1 MGGRVMTWGFSKV
14 CAALALAIAG
24 MSALPAP
31 AHAKPRAEALS
42 AAKPITLKL
51 ELRGT
56 AGDPSW
62 FALAAPNRLVIDVP
76 GARTDRGDSEGKGFV
91 TRVRLAQF
99 EPGTARVVVELAS
112 PARVSEA
119 RIVDGSVEV
128 TLAPTTAADFARL
141 PALGRFAA
149 VPPVASDRP
158 APLLAAGLLPAGI
171 GEPAAAPQRPRRG
184 VGTLPLVVIDAGH
197 GGHDVGAISVFEG
210 RHEKDATLAIAR
222 AIARELE
229 RGGRVRVKLTREGD
243 TFIPLEGRVRIA
255 RRLNADF
262 FLSIHADAAPNPEA
276 TGATVYTLSDVASDK
291 MAARVAARENRSG
304 LVNGVELNG
313 EDPEVAG
320 ILFSLAQRGTMNL
333 SADFAQ
339 ALQRGMEP
347 DVPFRQ
353 NFHRFAGFAVLRT
366 GDIPAVLLETGYVT
380 NEADARFLFSE
391 SGQQAIAKGVARAIE
406 ARFPQHVANRGA
418 DTATG
423 VGRGT
428 ANR

>member
-1 MGGRVMTWGFSKV
+1 MARRVMTGPVRRLLLAVSLGI
-14 CAALALAIAG
+14 AA
-24 MSALPAP
+24 MSAHPAS
-31 AHAKPRAEALS
+31 AAKPHAAAEAG
-42 AAKPITLKL
+42 KPITLKL

-56 AGDPSW
+56 PAAPSW
-62 FALAAPNRLVIDVP
+62 FALASPNRLVIDIP
-76 GARTDRGDSEGKGFV
+76 GARTDRSDTKGRDFV
-91 TRVRLAQF
+91 TRIRLAQF
-99 EPGTARVVVELAS
+99 DPQTARVVVELAE
-112 PARVSEA
+112 PARVREA
-119 RIVDGSVEV
+119 RIVEGGVEV

-141 PALGRFAA
+141 PALGHFAA
-149 VPPVASDRP
+149 VPPEADRP
-158 APLLAAGLLPAGI
+158 APLLAAGLLPSGI
-171 GEPAAAPQRPRRG
+171 GEAAVPAQPKSRRA
-184 VGTLPLVVIDAGH
+184 VSTLPLVVIDAGH

-210 RHEKDATLAIAR
+210 RYEKDATLAIAR

-243 TFIPLEGRVRIA
+243 SFIPLEGRVRIA
-255 RRLNADF
+255 RQANADF

-304 LVNGVELNG
+304 LVKGVELNG

-320 ILFSLAQRGTMNL
+320 ILFSLAQRGTMNV

-353 NFHRFAGFAVLRT
+353 NYHRFAGFAVLRT

-391 SGQQAIAKGVARAIE
+391 AGQQAIAKGAARAIE
-406 ARFPQHVANRGA
+406 ARFALQIANRGTA
-418 DTATG
+418 GATG